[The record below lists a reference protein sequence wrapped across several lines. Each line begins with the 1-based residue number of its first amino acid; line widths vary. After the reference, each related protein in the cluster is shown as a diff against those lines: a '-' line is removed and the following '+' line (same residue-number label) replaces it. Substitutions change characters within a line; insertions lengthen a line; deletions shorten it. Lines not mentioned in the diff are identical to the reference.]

1 VVSRQQITNR
11 MTKLKLSNTEQVKQ
25 YVAKLPKEIQPA
37 IEYLRQVM
45 LSVDDNIAE
54 HIKWNSPAFYYSGE
68 MKEFDPKEYKRDI
81 LVMNLRKDKIMCV
94 LPTGMR
100 LKSNTEILE
109 GNFTDGRRVI
119 NFQNL
124 NDIKQKE
131 TKLREAI
138 KEWLTLVDK

>member
-1 VVSRQQITNR
+1 MAKV
-11 MTKLKLSNTEQVKQ
+11 KLSNSEQVEQ
-25 YVAKLPKEIQPA
+25 YIAKLPKDFQPT
-37 IEYLRQVM
+37 IEYLRQLM
-45 LSVDDNIAE
+45 LSIDDNIAE

-94 LPTGMR
+94 LPTGMNI
-100 LKSNTEILE
+100 KNNIEILE
-109 GNFTDGRRVI
+109 GNYTDGRRVI

-124 NDIKQKE
+124 DDIKQKE
-131 TKLREAI
+131 TKFKKAI

>member
-1 VVSRQQITNR
+1 